1 MTQKNP
7 KFILLIA
14 LSAFFASCSLIERL
28 EFGPTNTGLYSEE
41 DLPSYRDNYQRISS
55 YQFNPGYGEFHIGR
69 GRVKMTGMYSLQ
81 DSTTAGLTQLGQI
94 DLVIDFSDRDE
105 PRPGTPGTV
114 EVPIVEGQISRVTNL
129 GGAEIP
135 EVGIGWEGT
144 LPITGSVSLTE
155 PIGTRNPPQE
165 ITFEAKGNLRSISP
179 HGGAGTQRKVN
190 LSFSG
195 TFLKEVALGSF
206 LFAAA
211 GKIDSTNGES
221 DFYLEEV
228 R

>member
-1 MTQKNP
+1 MTRQNH
-7 KFILLIA
+7 KFILLIV

-28 EFGPTNTGLYSEE
+28 EFGPTNTGLYSAE

-69 GRVKMTGMYSLQ
+69 GRVKMTGMYSLK

-105 PRPGTPGTV
+105 TRPGMPGTV

-144 LPITGSVSLTE
+144 LPITGTVSLTE
-155 PIGTRNPPQE
+155 PVGTRNPPQE
-165 ITFEAKGNLRSISP
+165 IAFEAKGTLRSISP
-179 HGGAGTQRKVN
+179 HGEAGTQRHGQFV
-190 LSFSG
+190 
-195 TFLKEVALGSF
+195 
-206 LFAAA
+206 LF
-211 GKIDSTNGES
+211 GD
-221 DFYLEEV
+221 L
-228 R
+228 